1 MYNPNSDVNWR
12 AILSLTPA
20 ARTPLQASGRRR
32 ELEVGLLL
40 CWSDL

>member
-12 AILSLTPA
+12 AILFLTPA

-32 ELEVGLLL
+32 EVGLLF